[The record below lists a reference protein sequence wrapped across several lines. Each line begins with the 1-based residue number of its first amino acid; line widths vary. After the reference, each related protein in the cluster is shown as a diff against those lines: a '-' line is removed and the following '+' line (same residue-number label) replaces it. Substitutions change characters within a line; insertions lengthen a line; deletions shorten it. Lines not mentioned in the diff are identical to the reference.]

1 MTGVKVESMSQI
13 ISIHSFRGGT
23 GKSNIAANIAYQLA
37 KNGKR
42 VGIIDTDVQSPGI
55 HAIFGIRAGE
65 LKTTL
70 NDYLLGRT
78 PIENV
83 AHSLAQIAAND
94 PRRSYLHHLNLWL
107 IPASI
112 QPNEIA
118 QVLHQGYDVGLLND
132 GFHHLVRRL
141 NLDVL
146 IIDTHPGLNEE
157 TLLSIAISDALCI
170 IMRPDEQDYQ
180 GTAVTVDIARKLEV
194 PRMRIVVNKLPSR
207 YDAAL
212 LKEDIE
218 KEYGV
223 RVAGVLPLSEDVAVN
238 ASADVFSAVYPEH
251 RWSDTL
257 RVIARELTE

>member
-1 MTGVKVESMSQI
+1 MSQI

-23 GKSNIAANIAYQLA
+23 GKSNIAANVAYLLA
-37 KNGKR
+37 KSGKR

-65 LKTTL
+65 LKNTL
-70 NDYLLGRT
+70 NDYLLGRAS
-78 PIENV
+78 IESV
-83 AHSLAQIAAND
+83 AHSLSEIAAND
-94 PRRSYLHHLNLWL
+94 PRRSYLRNLNLWL

-118 QVLHQGYDVGLLND
+118 QVLQKGYDVGLLND
-132 GFHHLVRRL
+132 GFHNLVQRL
-141 NLDVL
+141 SLDVL

-238 ASADVFSAVYPEH
+238 ASGDVFSAVSPDH
-251 RWSDTL
+251 AWSQTL
-257 RVIARELTE
+257 RTIARELAE

>member
-1 MTGVKVESMSQI
+1 MSQI

-23 GKSNIAANIAYQLA
+23 GKSNIAANVAYLLA

-65 LKTTL
+65 LKNTL
-70 NDYLLGRT
+70 NDYLLGRAS
-78 PIENV
+78 IESV
-83 AHSLAQIAAND
+83 AHSLSQIAAND
-94 PRRSYLHHLNLWL
+94 PRRSYLLNLNLWL

-118 QVLHQGYDVGLLND
+118 QVLQKGYDVGLLND
-132 GFHHLVRRL
+132 GFHHLVQRL

-194 PRMRIVVNKLPSR
+194 PRMRIALSLRCSIIKGRYRKRIRCAGCRRAAPFRRCSCKREWRCFFGCLPQPC
-207 YDAAL
+207 L
-212 LKEDIE
+212 E
-218 KEYGV
+218 
-223 RVAGVLPLSEDVAVN
+223 
-238 ASADVFSAVYPEH
+238 
-251 RWSDTL
+251 
-257 RVIARELTE
+257 